1 MKAICSSKIGIDE
14 VTLNDIERPT
24 IKPDHVLVKV
34 SAGAINHGDVHWLR
48 GEIRRGLYTE
58 SLHGVAGA
66 SGAGEVLEI
75 GENVPDDFKDS
86 KVAYYR
92 SLNPSEFK
100 VGCWCEY
107 ALMHYLD
114 CVILPQ
120 DANVF
125 EYCGSVVN
133 IMTAYAFFEHA
144 GLRPEKGVIA
154 TAGESLTGRALLGV
168 AQEKNVPIIS
178 IVRDD
183 AEKGRLGPFGA
194 ENILVQSDEDFDE
207 QFESLSQELNA
218 TAVFDGVGGAL
229 LGRIIPLLPYE
240 STTYSYGFLASYSSD
255 DVVKTYTHILF
266 GKNIKLDSYG
276 VMRNE
281 TVRNTE
287 KLKIALNDIKGF
299 VHLPHFKV
307 ETGQIFAPEEY
318 KEAIE
323 YSSNVMNKGKAVI
336 KM

>member
-34 SAGAINHGDVHWLR
+34 SACAINHGDVHWLR
-48 GEIRRGLYTE
+48 GEIPRGLYTE
-58 SLHGVAGA
+58 SLYGVAGA
-66 SGAGEVLEI
+66 SSAGEVLEI
-75 GENVPDDFKDS
+75 GENVPDDFKGS

-133 IMTAYAFFEHA
+133 IVTAYAFFEHA
-144 GLRPEKGVIA
+144 NLSPEKGVIA
-154 TAGESLTGRALLGV
+154 TAGESLTGRALLGI
-168 AQEKNVPIIS
+168 AQEKKIPIIS

-183 AEKGRLGPFGA
+183 AEKERLIPFGA
-194 ENILVQSDEDFDE
+194 ENILVQSEEEFDE
-207 QFESLSQELNA
+207 ELEPLSKELNA
-218 TAVFDGVGGAL
+218 AAVFDGVGGSIMT
-229 LGRIIPLLPYE
+229 RIIPLLPDR
-240 STTYSYGFLASYSSD
+240 SSTYSYGFLGIYSGD
-255 DVVKTYTHILF
+255 NVVNFETTTLF
-266 GKNIKLDSYG
+266 GK
-276 VMRNE
+276 R
-281 TVRNTE
+281 
-287 KLKIALNDIKGF
+287 
-299 VHLPHFKV
+299 
-307 ETGQIFAPEEY
+307 
-318 KEAIE
+318 
-323 YSSNVMNKGKAVI
+323 
-336 KM
+336 